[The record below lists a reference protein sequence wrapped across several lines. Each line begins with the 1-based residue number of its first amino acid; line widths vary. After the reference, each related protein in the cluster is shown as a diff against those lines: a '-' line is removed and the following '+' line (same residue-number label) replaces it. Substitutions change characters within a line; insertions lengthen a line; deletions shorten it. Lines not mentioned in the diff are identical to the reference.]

1 MNRKTIALF
10 LAIATITAI
19 TGCTE
24 PSSEESG
31 SAASPAQSEGSSQE
45 PEKTYAYY
53 ECVATVKGFQPQQ
66 VRWDAD
72 GGFSVR
78 QKDTIL
84 FVDHDNEPVKT
95 FRPVDR
101 DWPDRP
107 WESSDQD
114 WEDPTFCE
122 YTWNE
127 TYVLA
132 CFHLYGSLDA
142 VVVEKD
148 GLPTLADAAI
158 YTMDGRLVKA
168 FPSTYDQD
176 VKNRSDNERYAWM
189 ISTRTHCD
197 WLNDDILAINS
208 GDAIWLYSVGRDELK
223 RAVDSSQDLWA
234 AWCRGESYAFG
245 VSDSQYW
252 IENGNLYYA
261 VGHGVQGAAEDQY
274 GVRYSLWSV
283 GWDSPPV
290 CLSGDQLHQEYQIK
304 NGVILAA
311 NYHFEQVGADTMWI
325 CDMERLDEETGEYL
339 ALGTGGERMDVAIRQ
354 NLAAYTTYRRET
366 PDERLQYTVH
376 CRDFQSGEM
385 LEWKPIMPEAKGD
398 AFATLLEVC
407 RTPDGVRLDYYVED
421 IHDTGRTVTL
431 VTYDTT
437 TGRAIFTLIDSQVE
451 IPPGEGA
458 PTRFLETDMD
468 GRVRLRPLP

>member
-176 VKNRSDNERYAWM
+176 VKNRSDNERCSANELCPFLIFFWLCNIQQKRLVARPTDTGVNKTGNDFRR
-189 ISTRTHCD
+189 IS
-197 WLNDDILAINS
+197 
-208 GDAIWLYSVGRDELK
+208 
-223 RAVDSSQDLWA
+223 
-234 AWCRGESYAFG
+234 
-245 VSDSQYW
+245 
-252 IENGNLYYA
+252 GNLLQ
-261 VGHGVQGAAEDQY
+261 VNRQRSVQY
-274 GVRYSLWSV
+274 VRIIRKTIV
-283 GWDSPPV
+283 ECVARDFDN
-290 CLSGDQLHQEYQIK
+290 LS
-304 NGVILAA
+304 IL
-311 NYHFEQVGADTMWI
+311 Q
-325 CDMERLDEETGEYL
+325 
-339 ALGTGGERMDVAIRQ
+339 
-354 NLAAYTTYRRET
+354 
-366 PDERLQYTVH
+366 H
-376 CRDFQSGEM
+376 CRQEG
-385 LEWKPIMPEAKGD
+385 
-398 AFATLLEVC
+398 
-407 RTPDGVRLDYYVED
+407 
-421 IHDTGRTVTL
+421 
-431 VTYDTT
+431 
-437 TGRAIFTLIDSQVE
+437 IFTSSS
-451 IPPGEGA
+451 
-458 PTRFLETDMD
+458 R
-468 GRVRLRPLP
+468 RVIKG